1 MQIAAVIVQ
10 AVTAHRAVDFGGVKL
25 RQSSKIALGGIVAA
39 LSVVLMLLTAIPS
52 MTFVLPAIAGVLL
65 MIMVVEVNKGWAFM
79 VFVAVS
85 LISVFI
91 VPDRMA
97 SVMYILF
104 FGYYPI
110 LKALMESK
118 LPRTVETILKFVV
131 FNVSIIVAYFLLTF
145 VMGTPMLDLEFWQEK
160 GIPTGVLIAVAI
172 IFADVVFLVYD
183 LALSKLVDM
192 YLNHWRRHFKR
203 IFK

>member
-1 MQIAAVIVQ
+1 M
-10 AVTAHRAVDFGGVKL
+10 
-25 RQSSKIALGGIVAA
+25 RQSSKIALGGIIAA
-39 LSVVLMLLTAIPS
+39 LSVVLMMLTAIPS

-65 MIMVVEVNKGWAFM
+65 MIMVIEVSKGWAFM
-79 VFVAVS
+79 VFAAVG

-97 SVMYILF
+97 TVMYILF

-118 LPRTVETILKFVV
+118 LPRIAEWILKFVV
-131 FNVSIIVAYFLLTF
+131 FNASIVAAYFLLTF
-145 VMGTPMLDLEFWQEK
+145 VMGTPMLDLEFWMEK
-160 GIPTGVLIAVAI
+160 GIPMGVIIAAALV
-172 IFADVVFLVYD
+172 FADFVFVVYD

-192 YLNHWRRHFKR
+192 YLRYWRKHFKR

>member
-1 MQIAAVIVQ
+1 MLLIL
-10 AVTAHRAVDFGGVKL
+10 GGIGL
-25 RQSSKIALGGIVAA
+25 RQSSKIALGGIIAA

-65 MIMVVEVNKGWAFM
+65 MIMVVEVSKGWAFM

-104 FGYYPI
+104 FGYYPV

-118 LPRTVETILKFVV
+118 LPRTVEVILKFVV
-131 FNVSIIVAYFLLTF
+131 FNVSIVAAYFLLTF

>member
-1 MQIAAVIVQ
+1 MPIVAVTVQ
-10 AVTAHRAVDFGGVKL
+10 AVTEHHAVDFGGIGL
-25 RQSSKIALGGIVAA
+25 RQSSKIALGGIIAA

-65 MIMVVEVNKGWAFM
+65 MIMVVEVSKGWAFM

-104 FGYYPI
+104 FGYYPV

-118 LPRTVETILKFVV
+118 LPRTVEVILKFVV
-131 FNVSIIVAYFLLTF
+131 FNVSIVAAYFLLTF

-192 YLNHWRRHFKR
+192 YLNHWRRNFKR

>member
-1 MQIAAVIVQ
+1 M
-10 AVTAHRAVDFGGVKL
+10 

-131 FNVSIIVAYFLLTF
+131 FNASIIVAYFLLTF

-160 GIPTGVLIAVAI
+160 GVPTGVLVAVAI
-172 IFADVVFLVYD
+172 IFADAVFLVYD